1 MYMWMYSNKRRE
13 REKIGEVN
21 RELFA
26 KIFLINIYT
35 KNVLYSLNI
44 WREKIFADFKVFDLP
59 QKFYLKILG
68 WN

>member
-1 MYMWMYSNKRRE
+1 MGG
-13 REKIGEVN
+13 EKIGEVN

-26 KIFLINIYT
+26 KIFLADIYT

-44 WREKIFADFKVFDLP
+44 WREKIFVDFEVFDLP

-68 WN
+68 